1 MLRDE
6 FLKYQDQI
14 SRLSRKQN
22 RKLLGH
28 FKEIQFTQ
36 ADWMKIKHLN
46 DELQV
51 RNYIIFVDLI
61 QMTDK
66 RFVSLS
72 IFLPRKWRAMV
83 LPVLLCWPITIKQ

>member
-14 SRLSRKQN
+14 TRQSRKQN
-22 RKLLGH
+22 RKLWGH

-46 DELQV
+46 DELKV

-61 QMTDK
+61 QMTDE
-66 RFVSLS
+66 RFISLS

-83 LPVLLCWPITIKQ
+83 LLVLLFWLIIIKL